1 MSTPEL
7 RELVV
12 DGQKVAAA
20 RQAAGL
26 TQQQLAKRAG
36 VGRVTIARIE
46 AGTQTPSV
54 EIALAIARALGRSV
68 EALFG
73 NGE

>member
-7 RELVV
+7 RGLFV
-12 DGQKVAAA
+12 DGQKAAAA

-26 TQQQLAKRAG
+26 TQQQLAEQVG

-54 EIALAIARALGRSV
+54 EIALAMARVLGRSV
-68 EALFG
+68 EELFG
-73 NGE
+73 EGQ